1 MVLGLIDVFEL
12 LPGMTGTAMC
22 DGVPSPTPNI
32 LACCLLAIVVKLL
45 CYLLLLLF
53 FIGFLLLL
61 YIDT

>member
-45 CYLLLLLF
+45 CYLLLF
-53 FIGFLLLL
+53 FYWFFLLLL